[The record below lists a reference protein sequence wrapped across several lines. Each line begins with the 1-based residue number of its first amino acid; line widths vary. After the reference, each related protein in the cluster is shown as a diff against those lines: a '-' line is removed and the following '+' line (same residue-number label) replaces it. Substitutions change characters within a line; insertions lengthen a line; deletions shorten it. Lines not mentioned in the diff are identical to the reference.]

1 VRLGRG
7 ASQRE
12 SGERTTQGFGDS
24 AVSAEPFLVHQGTQS
39 CEAELVKT
47 PSLESASVRTSRHWP
62 EPATLN
68 CSYGI
73 DRVCWSGLIDLFSPW
88 GQDRKARDLRSLRH
102 LRRGEAV
109 KRQCRICSDRLHGA
123 PVSCQYSFEDLL
135 ALLHGHAP
143 AKADAVAHHRRRVEN
158 GHLSVGLKIHC
169 LDDGSQFA
177 TLVDGLGGA
186 QKILEINSYKHS
198 DASLCLVLP
207 PVGSARSAILLLECI
222 EHFTGSS
229 LFSNPKIQIQVCSPG
244 RLDARRSALLA
255 IGFYLGSDT
264 LRRYTLGEL
273 ATSFAEHRYYPR
285 GRRLVLYDAEGDFDR
300 SFDWWTKD
308 SGEHCCVV
316 PHLPFESG
324 RTDLLTGS
332 GSRLDI
338 ENINFLA
345 TLLVHAQYQ
354 GYWSELGM
362 QFQEEIEVLLERHL
376 LSGLIEAPWVR
387 TVDAKSQDDDRFFA
401 ALQELMA
408 YAFEESV
415 RIKKKGRRFP
425 RWHEIPVRSSSGILQ
440 EVQSLLQ
447 KYRSELVRLS
457 PLLGRGD
464 PA

>member
-1 VRLGRG
+1 V
-7 ASQRE
+7 A
-12 SGERTTQGFGDS
+12 
-24 AVSAEPFLVHQGTQS
+24 
-39 CEAELVKT
+39 
-47 PSLESASVRTSRHWP
+47 
-62 EPATLN
+62 
-68 CSYGI
+68 
-73 DRVCWSGLIDLFSPW
+73 LIDLFSPW
-88 GQDRKARDLRSLRH
+88 GQGHKARDLRSLRH
-102 LRRGEAV
+102 LRGLERLRNNAV
-109 KRQCRICSDRLHGA
+109 SAQAIVQGA
-123 PVSCQYSFEDLL
+123 PVSCRYSFEDLL
-135 ALLHGHAP
+135 ALLQGHAP
-143 AKADAVAHHRRRVEN
+143 AKVDAVALHRRRVEN
-158 GHLSVGLKIHC
+158 GHLSVGLKIHS
-169 LDDGSQFA
+169 LDDGSQFT

-198 DASLCLVLP
+198 YASLCLVLP
-207 PVGSARSAILLLECI
+207 PLGSARSAILLLECI

-273 ATSFAEHRYYPR
+273 ATSFAKHQYYPR

-308 SGEHCCVV
+308 SGEHCCVE

-338 ENINFLA
+338 ENINLLA

-362 QFQEEIEVLLERHL
+362 QFQEEIELLLERHL
-376 LSGLIEAPWVR
+376 LTGLIEVPWVR
-387 TVDAKSQDDDRFFA
+387 TFDPKSEDDDRFFA

-408 YAFEESV
+408 YAFEESI
-415 RIKKKGRRFP
+415 RIKKKDRLFP
-425 RWHEIPVRSSSGILQ
+425 RWHEIPVRSSSRNSAGSAVSAS
-440 EVQSLLQ
+440 EVPQ
-447 KYRSELVRLS
+447 
-457 PLLGRGD
+457 
-464 PA
+464 